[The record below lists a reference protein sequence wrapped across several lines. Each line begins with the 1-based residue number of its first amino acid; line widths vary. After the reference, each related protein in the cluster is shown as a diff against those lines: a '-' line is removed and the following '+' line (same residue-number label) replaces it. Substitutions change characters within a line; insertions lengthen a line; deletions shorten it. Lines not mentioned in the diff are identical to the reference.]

1 MFFFRNL
8 DAIAALD
15 ARRPFSPLSADRMA
29 LARDLAARGAP
40 QSAQRAALANA
51 LAEEA
56 RQMGALAV
64 AERLEEEAAASPY
77 VPSAGSIADY
87 TRKKRKQNWNAF
99 LERNAGRGL
108 SMDELRRR
116 YQMIQAAA
124 EAAAK

>member
-1 MFFFRNL
+1 
-8 DAIAALD
+8 
-15 ARRPFSPLSADRMA
+15 
-29 LARDLAARGAP
+29 
-40 QSAQRAALANA
+40 
-51 LAEEA
+51 
-56 RQMGALAV
+56 MGALAV

-77 VPSAGSIADY
+77 VPSAGSIQDY

-124 EAAAK
+124 EAAAR